1 MNEVSADNFSK
12 EFMKILDEFKDVTE
26 DQVGMGIIETA
37 DKAVSEL
44 QTAKPSGAEK
54 YGSWNAYLADWTRTN
69 LSKKG
74 ADGFKVS
81 IHNKKHYQLAHLL
94 EKGHAIRSG
103 GREVGH
109 ARAFPHIA
117 PVAEKAENSLE
128 DNILKHIR

>member
-1 MNEVSADNFSK
+1 MSKVSADNFSK

-44 QTAKPSGAEK
+44 QTAKPSGSEK

-69 LSKKG
+69 LKKIKN
-74 ADGFKVS
+74 GFSVS
-81 IHNKKHYQLAHLL
+81 VHNKKHYQLAHLL

-103 GREVGH
+103 GRAVGQ

-117 PVAEKAENSLE
+117 PVEEEAVNNLAS
-128 DNILKHIR
+128 NILKHIQ